1 MFNFQGEKLTGK
13 KLMSDFLGQKLTGKK
28 SIINFSAE
36 KLTVTVSEAKILT
49 LPRSSQ
55 ARSSCPLYFDPWQGL
70 DHTRTLQTM
79 TGQIRP
85 MILQPA

>member
-49 LPRSSQ
+49 LPRSKPVICQRGAGPSQ
-55 ARSSCPLYFDPWQGL
+55 
-70 DHTRTLQTM
+70 
-79 TGQIRP
+79 
-85 MILQPA
+85 